1 MEVPEDFEVNLDPK
15 RIRQVLINLI
25 SNSLQAMTEGG
36 VLTIKAWE
44 SREDDAKMLYFQ
56 VQDTGHGISK
66 QDVNKIFDPFFT
78 TKDVGK
84 GSGLGLSISH
94 SIIEQHGGRIEVESV
109 PEKGSKFT
117 IILPSNDNDKN

>member
-1 MEVPEDFEVNLDPK
+1 L
-15 RIRQVLINLI
+15 
-25 SNSLQAMTEGG
+25 
-36 VLTIKAWE
+36 
-44 SREDDAKMLYFQ
+44 Q

-66 QDVNKIFDPFFT
+66 QDVSKIFDPFFT
-78 TKDVGK
+78 KRDVGK

-117 IILPSNDNDKN
+117 VILPSKEH